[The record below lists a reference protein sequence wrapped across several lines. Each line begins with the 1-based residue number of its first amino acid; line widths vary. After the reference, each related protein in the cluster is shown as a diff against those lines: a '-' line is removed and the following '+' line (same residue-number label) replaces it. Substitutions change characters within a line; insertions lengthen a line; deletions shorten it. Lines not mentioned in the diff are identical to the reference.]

1 MSVIYLCYVMHI
13 CHTGTGM
20 QVTALCNFDFW
31 ILQICK
37 FANLQIRKFVNS
49 QIWNCVE
56 NEKRVAHG
64 AVIAI
69 WNRIA
74 SFLEHCTRDFQVW
87 RFDKGDCN
95 HHRDQQSNSPTVQ
108 QYSWSSNQPT
118 SQPAS
123 KYKDSHSTVHS
134 NSMHKLFF
142 HGCSAYEYKLK

>member
-31 ILQICK
+31 ILQ
-37 FANLQIRKFVNS
+37 FANLQICKIANYVK
-49 QIWNCVE
+49 
-56 NEKRVAHG
+56 NEKRVAAHG
-64 AVIAI
+64 AAIAI

-108 QYSWSSNQPT
+108 QYSWSSNQPA